1 MAKSLTGLIKSPA
14 RATAYR
20 ASRLFNIYVAPL
32 QLSRHPF
39 RFVPFLSSLLI
50 SSSSPLFVCA
60 SRSTARTKCNQNN
73 CHQTNLARCAWSLCP
88 ICVSCFVP
96 APPSPSPPLTAAM
109 PCQRRHFAPVIRD
122 VNKSFLHNFGK
133 RILQFFFAS
142 TLFRSLSALPFCS
155 LFATCLLYF
164 ALELLL
170 LWLLFPFSPFPLR
183 LETFLIMSRPWA
195 KQGQA
200 APLKPR
206 NSRTLRPK

>member
-32 QLSRHPF
+32 QLFRHPF

-50 SSSSPLFVCA
+50 CSSSLLFVCV

-96 APPSPSPPLTAAM
+96 APPSPLSASDCLT
-109 PCQRRHFAPVIRD
+109 CNTRRQQ
-122 VNKSFLHNFGK
+122 K
-133 RILQFFFAS
+133 FFAQFCETHS
-142 TLFRSLSALPFCS
+142 TVLFCLNFVSL
-155 LFATCLLYF
+155 
-164 ALELLL
+164 
-170 LWLLFPFSPFPLR
+170 PLR
-183 LETFLIMSRPWA
+183 S
-195 KQGQA
+195 
-200 APLKPR
+200 PLLQLVCHLLVILC
-206 NSRTLRPK
+206 T